1 MPLLNII
8 IICRNDYYVF
18 LNFLMDIW
26 WILEKF
32 NKFAFGKYLYDRD
45 LDEYKFSNNV
55 LMTKCIR
62 SLGHYCF
69 HSSWMFLRCTS

>member
-1 MPLLNII
+1 MIIMFSKGIPIEYII
-8 IICRNDYYVF
+8 IHIPNT
-18 LNFLMDIW
+18 LPHNP
-26 WILEKF
+26 
-32 NKFAFGKYLYDRD
+32 NLYDRD